1 MTGSW
6 SRDLDMDLQAISL
19 WGASHLISLIEPWEF
34 EDLQIA
40 ALPERAAAHGLR
52 WYGLPIVDGAAPDY
66 RFLQV
71 WKELETSICNALLN
85 GRRVVVHCKGGL
97 GRAGTVACMLL
108 LATKTSLSSEDAIR
122 RVRMVRLGAVE
133 TLEQEE
139 FLHNWAVASHH
150 L

>member
-6 SRDLDMDLQAISL
+6 SRDLDMDLRAIRS

-34 EDLQIA
+34 EELQIT
-40 ALPERAAAHGLR
+40 ALPERAASHGLR
-52 WYGLPIVDGAAPDY
+52 WDGLPIVDGAAPGSK
-66 RFLQV
+66 FLRR
-71 WKELETSICNALLN
+71 WKELEANLCNELLD

-108 LATKTSLSSEDAIR
+108 LCTITSLSSDEAIK
-122 RVRMVRLGAVE
+122 RVRKVRPGAIE

-139 FLHNWAVASHH
+139 FLRIWAFGTRCF
-150 L
+150 